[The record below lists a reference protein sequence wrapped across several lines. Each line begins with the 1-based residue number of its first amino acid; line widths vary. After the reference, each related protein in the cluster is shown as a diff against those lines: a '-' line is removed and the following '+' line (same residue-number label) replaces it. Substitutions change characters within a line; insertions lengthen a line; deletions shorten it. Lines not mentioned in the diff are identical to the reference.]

1 MGMIDPP
8 DVLPPPLLLAI
19 TYAPPA
25 IRSRLRWLLEFDLNL
40 RTVLDRTKEPMI
52 VQLRLA
58 WWRDA
63 LKTEASKRPNGAP
76 ILAALA
82 TLEPDTALINAALV
96 LTDAIEVL
104 GCDPDPAERE
114 AAKVQRI
121 QALCD
126 AYRVWVEGDEND
138 GRKIAAAWVHS
149 SAAMPKSLNRKWRP
163 LSILMLAEHLDN
175 GTAPDSALSPGLRLN
190 WHALTGR

>member
-1 MGMIDPP
+1 MIDPLN
-8 DVLPPPLLLAI
+8 VLSPPLLLAI
-19 TYAPPA
+19 TYAPHA
-25 IRSRLRWLLEFDLNL
+25 IRPRLRWLLEFDLNL
-40 RTVLDRTKEPMI
+40 RIVLERTKEPMI

-63 LKTEASKRPNGAP
+63 LKTEAGKRPIGAP

-82 TLEPDTALINAALV
+82 TLEPDTALLNAALI

-104 GCDPDPAERE
+104 GCDPEPAERD
-114 AAKVQRI
+114 AARVQRI

-138 GRKIAAAWVHS
+138 GRKIASAWAQS
-149 SAAMPKSLNRKWRP
+149 SVALPKSLNRKWRP

-175 GTAPDSALSPGLRLN
+175 NTAPNSTLSPGLRLN